1 MIRRA
6 LGTHLVNSCLLKL
19 PDVGDPAD
27 AVTHKEDP
35 GDGEADLGVPHVPHL
50 AWLLTYA
57 RPRDREAIESLNLE
71 RQLENIQTVVLSPVA
86 VTENL
91 LHSAC

>member
-57 RPRDREAIESLNLE
+57 
-71 RQLENIQTVVLSPVA
+71 
-86 VTENL
+86 
-91 LHSAC
+91 